1 MTHKGYMM
9 IADITG
15 YTAFLSKTELT
26 HAQEI
31 LEALMNTLV
40 EHIHPPIVISRIEGD
55 GVFAY
60 TFEDCFLQSQTMLG
74 LENYHSLW

>member
-1 MTHKGYMM
+1 MTHIGYMM

-40 EHIHPPIVISRIEGD
+40 EHIHPLIVISRIEGD
-55 GVFAY
+55 GVFVY
-60 TFEDCFLQSQTMLG
+60 IFED
-74 LENYHSLW
+74 